1 MAMRFIYQIIIV
13 FFLLFAVTSA
23 QANEEPALFKYARQW
38 QKENNASSSEIKD
51 SDRTADLRQIVSP
64 DERLLRQKLDKM
76 HKDLISQQA
85 LNRDLQI
92 RIKDR
97 SALANEKQYA
107 EQQMVQTQSALD
119 KLKANYEQLQSQLTS
134 LKNENSQLSTKLVAA
149 DEERKKINELQTL
162 LAAKTLESEA
172 LAVKNTELTN
182 RITSQQMKEKNNAI
196 ASNAQKYLEVKQLQS
211 EMEKMKINHAE
222 LSNLTES
229 MRSTIDEKNKKIAEL
244 IRRNQNLERQVSEAV
259 KALRTFQS
267 ESEQQRRSE
276 SILKEKIKSAPS
288 VIDDYATGVAF
299 GREMASALL
308 ANKAI
313 GIKNDK
319 TVVIAGITDVLN
331 GKMIFT
337 TKQVEEGMA
346 RAQMSARRA
355 RDKTLAIQGEKALNA
370 VRAFKKL
377 SGVITEDNGVLYR
390 IVNSGDLKPDD
401 DNNLRV
407 VVRESL
413 ADGTLIQDM
422 FNDGTALS
430 QPISKFPPVFQP
442 ILRKLQINGEAELI
456 VPPELAYGENGYP
469 PKIPP
474 GATMRYDIKIVH

>member
-13 FFLLFAVTSA
+13 FFLLSAANSA

-38 QKENNASSSEIKD
+38 QKENSASSSEIKD
-51 SDRTADLRQIVSP
+51 SDRAADLRQIVSP
-64 DERLLRQKLDKM
+64 EQRLLRQKLDKM
-76 HKDLISQQA
+76 YKDLISQQA

-92 RIKDR
+92 RIKDS

-107 EQQMVQTQSALD
+107 ERQKLQTQLALD
-119 KLKANYEQLQSQLTS
+119 KLKANYEQLQSQLAS
-134 LKNENSQLSTKLVAA
+134 LKNQNSQLSTKLVAA
-149 DEERKKINELQTL
+149 EEEKKKINEWQTL

-182 RITSQQMKEKNNAI
+182 RITSQQMKEKNNSI
-196 ASNAQKYLEVKQLQS
+196 ASNAQKDLEVKQLQS
-211 EMEKMKINHAE
+211 EMEKMKTNHAE
-222 LSNLTES
+222 LSSLTKS
-229 MRSTIDEKNKKIAEL
+229 MRGTIDEKNIKIAEL
-244 IRRNQNLERQVSEAV
+244 IRRNQNLDRQVSEAV
-259 KALRTFQS
+259 KALRTVQS
-267 ESEQQRRSE
+267 ESEHQRRSG
-276 SILKEKIKSAPS
+276 SILKEKVKSPS

-331 GKMIFT
+331 GKLIFT

-346 RAQMSARRA
+346 RAQMLARKA
-355 RDKTLAIQGEKALNA
+355 RDKTLAIQGEKALET

-377 SGVITEDNGVLYR
+377 PGVITEDNGVLYR

-413 ADGTLIQDM
+413 ADGTVIQDM
-422 FNDGTALS
+422 FKEGTALS
-430 QPISKFPPVFQP
+430 QPISNFPPVFQP
-442 ILRKLQINGEAELI
+442 ILRKLKINGEAELI

-474 GATMRYDIKIVH
+474 GATMRYDFKIVR